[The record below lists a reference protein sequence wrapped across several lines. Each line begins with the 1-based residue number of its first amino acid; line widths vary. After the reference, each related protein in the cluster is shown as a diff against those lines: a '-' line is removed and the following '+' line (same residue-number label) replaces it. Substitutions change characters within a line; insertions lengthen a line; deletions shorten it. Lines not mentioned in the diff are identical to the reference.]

1 MKRMHV
7 HVAVQDIE
15 ASVRFYSDLFATP
28 PSVIKPDYAKWMLE
42 DPRVNFAISSR
53 GTELGLSHLGIQVEA
68 SDELAEIHARLED
81 AGRTVI
87 EKGATTCCYAES
99 DKGWVVDPQ
108 GIAWETFMT
117 HGAVTTYGTSAGVT
131 SGAKATACCEPAP
144 VRKAAACCGPALKA

>member
-7 HVAVQDIE
+7 HVAVQDLD
-15 ASVRFYSDLFATP
+15 ASVRFYSDLFAVP

-53 GTELGLSHLGIQVEA
+53 GAEPGLSHLGIQVE
-68 SDELAEIHARLED
+68 SGNDLNEIHARLED
-81 AGRTVI
+81 AGRTVVD
-87 EKGATTCCYAES
+87 KGATTCCYAES

-117 HGAVTTYGTSAGVT
+117 HGAVTTYGTSASLTREEKAACCEPAAVR
-131 SGAKATACCEPAP
+131 KATACC
-144 VRKAAACCGPALKA
+144 GPTQ

>member
-1 MKRMHV
+1 MHV
-7 HVAVQDIE
+7 HVAVQDLE
-15 ASVRFYSDLFATP
+15 TSVRFYSDLFATP

-53 GTELGLSHLGIQVEA
+53 GAELGLSHLGIQVEA

-81 AGRTVI
+81 AGRTVL

-99 DKGWVVDPQ
+99 DKGWIVDPQ

-117 HGAVTTYGTSAGVT
+117 HGAVTTYGTAAGVT